1 MPDNLNEQ
9 IPIFVYFHGG
19 GLECG
24 DKEACPFQ
32 NFTEKNVGF
41 ISVNYRMYPNNR
53 YPDFIWD
60 CAAALRWIFDNINK
74 YTEVSKMYVG
84 GSSAGA
90 YIAMMLCFDKRYFS
104 TYGIDIKNISGFV
117 FDAGQTTT
125 HFNVLRERG
134 VDSRK
139 CIIDEAAPIYH
150 IEEYDNQPPMLIFCS
165 DNDMMNRYEQT
176 LLLLGTLKHMN
187 YPDSNVKFIYFKGH
201 NHCDYIDNKE
211 VFAANIID
219 FIKKE
224 K

>member
-1 MPDNLNEQ
+1 
-9 IPIFVYFHGG
+9 
-19 GLECG
+19 
-24 DKEACPFQ
+24 
-32 NFTEKNVGF
+32 
-41 ISVNYRMYPNNR
+41 MYPNNR
-53 YPDFIWD
+53 YPDFIWV
-60 CAAALRWIFDNINK
+60 CAAALKWIFDNINK
-74 YTEVSKMYVG
+74 YTEVSKIYVG
-84 GSSAGA
+84 ASSAGA
-90 YIAMMLCFDKRYFS
+90 YITMMLCFDKRYFS

-117 FDAGQTTT
+117 FDARQTTT